1 MTRHVFGSTQAAYDS
16 LIAKCSRD
24 PHFDNN
30 TECLILHSGDYE
42 IEGRICSVVIYRTEH
57 DDKDHIVF
65 VPLAGYD
72 GKKHL
77 RAA

>member
-1 MTRHVFGSTQAAYDS
+1 MKNIFSSVKSAYDF
-16 LIAKCSRD
+16 LMEKCD
-24 PHFDNN
+24 GPPYFDNSP
-30 TECLILHSGDYE
+30 ECLIFHSGDYE
-42 IEGRICSVVIYRTEH
+42 IDGRICSAVIYKNK
-57 DDKDHIVF
+57 DDDRYHIVF